1 MAGNKKEKCML
12 CSMNDLEFLKAEI
25 RAFEEKL
32 GKALP
37 AERAP
42 HMAGACQGGGCD
54 GSCYCATNPNK

>member
-1 MAGNKKEKCML
+1 ML